1 LEPDNANGWYDA
13 AKQELHL
20 VVPTQS
26 PMEVAQNTASMLAKS
41 RLGLKRLFLHPFYTV
56 GYGSKDHYDMPYYAL
71 VAAAYGDGLP
81 VRLANDR
88 FEQFQTSLKRH
99 EFRMR
104 YTMAVDRTSGK
115 IQTLRANM
123 IANGGG
129 RANFSASVAMWR
141 SRSTICRKAIWL
153 RLPSPHPLS
162 LLARPAATARSS
174 QWRRPR

>member
-1 LEPDNANGWYDA
+1 
-13 AKQELHL
+13 
-20 VVPTQS
+20 VRS
-26 PMEVAQNTASMLAKS
+26 EVAQNTASILAKS

-71 VAAAYGDGLP
+71 VAAAYGYGLP

-104 YTMAVDRTSGK
+104 YTMAVDRTSEK

-123 IANGGG
+123 IATAAAV
-129 RANFSASVAMWR
+129 RTFP
-141 SRSTICRKAIWL
+141 
-153 RLPSPHPLS
+153 LPLPC
-162 LLARPAATARSS
+162 
-174 QWRRPR
+174 